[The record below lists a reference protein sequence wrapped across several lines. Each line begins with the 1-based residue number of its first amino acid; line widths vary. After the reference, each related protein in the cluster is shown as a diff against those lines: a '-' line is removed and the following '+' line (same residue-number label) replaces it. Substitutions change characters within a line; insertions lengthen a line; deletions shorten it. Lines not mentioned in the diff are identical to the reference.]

1 MQAIASN
8 GQKKNGHSFFPG
20 EQIECTKCPI
30 SRVPPHPS
38 AEAQVGQTGGAA
50 AGAASSG
57 ELPRRR
63 RPTGGRG
70 MRQWDYAANSDGAD
84 G

>member
-1 MQAIASN
+1 MSIA
-8 GQKKNGHSFFPG
+8 FF
-20 EQIECTKCPI
+20 
-30 SRVPPHPS
+30 RVNKLNVQDAHLPPHPS

-50 AGAASSG
+50 ASSG

-63 RPTGGRG
+63 RRRRPTGRGG

>member
-1 MQAIASN
+1 MSLA
-8 GQKKNGHSFFPG
+8 FFPG

-30 SRVPPHPS
+30 SRPRPPPHPS

-50 AGAASSG
+50 AAAAAAAAASG
-57 ELPRRR
+57 ELPRRRRR